1 MTDKK
6 IYDTADVQLDRY
18 EMWLLRTLL
27 LAEIPKIEA
36 VVAAGEPT
44 PALQGYAVHKL
55 KRLNFLGEYLLTCLE
70 DMALKGDDNGMA

>member
-6 IYDTADVQLDRY
+6 IYDTADVQLDRS

-36 VVAAGEPT
+36 VVAAGEP
-44 PALQGYAVHKL
+44 PY
-55 KRLNFLGEYLLTCLE
+55 
-70 DMALKGDDNGMA
+70 